1 MTRGDHEVAGW
12 NSAHGMSLPNH
23 GMSLNQLDALASERT
38 DDDASA
44 LLHHVEQTRRL
55 LALRLVLRHARYHD
69 TAGSP
74 LPPVD
79 EAWELLIAAER
90 ADPKAVAALLSRPQV
105 GMWSAHVLRRLRNKL
120 TDTAPVWF
128 HIGQLHLLAAAAGL
142 SAKLRF
148 TMPIPL
154 WDGIGVLPGL
164 GAVRVLDA
172 TEWGHATLLADASGL
187 TLETSDGTAHPV
199 EYEPIHLLGD
209 EAGSVAPRI
218 HLDDTGPYRG
228 LEVPE
233 RPDPL
238 SKSSATR
245 WNKVFADAWTILER
259 NHPHRARELSSG
271 LSVITPRPAA
281 YRFRPYSGSVG
292 EGYGAAI
299 ISEPHDAAQL
309 AVTMVHEYQHSKLN
323 AISHLAPLVHEDPS
337 ATCYAPWR
345 DDPRP
350 VSGLYQGV
358 NAFLAVAE
366 FWGRQREHLSGSSAA
381 LAHFEFALVRVQV
394 TEALHALR
402 RHPSLT
408 DLGRRFAARL
418 AERLETLA
426 EAAVPAELLSAA
438 EAAALDHRTAWRAT
452 HLHPARAQVLECA
465 ERWHAGEPA
474 PPPGTRS
481 PVAAAATPPK
491 LDAKAI
497 LTRVLL
503 AGRAEFDVVRSG
515 PPDHVHKISEDL
527 TEADFALVA
536 GNHERAHAL
545 YSTEL
550 SEGSN
555 RPGAWSGFGIA
566 VRELSPG
573 PASRALLE
581 RPHLVRAV
589 RDEVAL
595 AGEAPDVERLAA
607 WLGAD
612 GSCPDRR

>member
-12 NSAHGMSLPNH
+12 NSAHGLPNH
-23 GMSLNQLDALASERT
+23 GMSPAQLDALASERP
-38 DDDASA
+38 DGGASA
-44 LLHHVEQTRRL
+44 LLHHVERTRRL
-55 LALRLVLRHARYHD
+55 LALRLVLRHARRH
-69 TAGSP
+69 TAEGP

-90 ADPKAVAALLSRPQV
+90 ADPEAVAALLSRPQV
-105 GMWSAHVLRRLRNKL
+105 GLWSAHVLRRLRNKVA
-120 TDTAPVWF
+120 DTTPAWF

-148 TMPIPL
+148 TMAIPL
-154 WDGIGVLPGL
+154 WDGIAVLPGL
-164 GAVRVLDA
+164 GTVRVPDA
-172 TEWGHATLLADASGL
+172 TEWGHGTLVADASGL
-187 TLETSDGTAHPV
+187 TVKTGSGAAHPV
-199 EYEPIHLLGD
+199 ECEPIRILGD
-209 EAGSVAPRI
+209 EVGSVAPRI

-228 LEVPE
+228 LEIPE
-233 RPDPL
+233 HPDPL
-238 SKSSATR
+238 SESSATR
-245 WNKVFADAWTILER
+245 WDKVFADAWTILER

-299 ISEPHDAAQL
+299 ISEPHDAPQL

-323 AISHLAPLVHEDPS
+323 AISHLAPLTDEDPS

-366 FWGRQREHLSGSSAA
+366 FWARQREHLSGSDVA
-381 LAHFEFALVRVQV
+381 LGHFEFALVRLQV
-394 TEALHALR
+394 TEALDALR

-408 DLGRRFAARL
+408 DIGRRFAARL
-418 AERLETLA
+418 AERLEALA
-426 EAAVPAELLSAA
+426 ETAVPAELLSAA
-438 EAAALDHRTAWRAT
+438 EAAALDHRAAWRAT
-452 HLHPARAQVLECA
+452 HLHPVRARVLECA
-465 ERWHAGEPA
+465 ERWQAGEPA
-474 PPPGTRS
+474 PPPATHS
-481 PVAAAATPPK
+481 PVVPAATPPR
-491 LDAKAI
+491 LDSKAI

-503 AGRAEFDVVRSG
+503 AGRAEFDAVRSG
-515 PPDHVHKISEDL
+515 PPGHVHKIADDL
-527 TEADFALVA
+527 AEADFALVA
-536 GNHERAHAL
+536 GDHERAHAL
-545 YSTEL
+545 YATEL
-550 SEGSN
+550 DEGSN

-589 RDEVAL
+589 RSRIA
-595 AGEAPDVERLAA
+595 ATGEAPDVERLAA
-607 WLGAD
+607 WLGLVD
-612 GSCPDRR
+612 

>member
-1 MTRGDHEVAGW
+1 MAGC
-12 NSAHGMSLPNH
+12 NSAHGLSLPHH
-23 GMSLNQLDALASERT
+23 GMSLAQFDAMASERT
-38 DDDASA
+38 DGGTSA
-44 LLHHVEQTRRL
+44 LLHHVERTRRL
-55 LALRLVLRHARYHD
+55 LALRLVLHHARHHH
-69 TAGSP
+69 ASQNP

-79 EAWELLIAAER
+79 EAWELLITAER
-90 ADPKAVAALLSRPQV
+90 ADPEAVAALLSRPQV
-105 GMWSAHVLRRLRNKL
+105 GLWLAHVLRRLRNKV

-128 HIGQLHLLAAAAGL
+128 HLGQLHLLAAAGGL

-148 TMPIPL
+148 AIPIPL
-154 WDGIGVLPGL
+154 WNGIGVLPGL
-164 GAVRVLDA
+164 GSVRVPEA
-172 TEWGHATLLADASGL
+172 AEWGHGTLVANATGL
-187 TLETSDGTAHPV
+187 TVKTSDGTAHPV
-199 EYEPIHLLGD
+199 ECEPIRLLGD

-233 RPDPL
+233 HPDPL
-238 SKSSATR
+238 SESSATR
-245 WNKVFADAWTILER
+245 WNKVFAEAWTILEQ

-281 YRFRPYSGSVG
+281 HRFRPYSGSVG

-323 AISHLAPLVHEDPS
+323 AISHLTPLVHEGPP

-366 FWGRQREHLSGSSAA
+366 FWVRQREHLSGSHAA
-381 LAHFEFALVRVQV
+381 LAHFEFALVRTQV

-418 AERLETLA
+418 AERLEPLDK
-426 EAAVPAELLSAA
+426 AAVPAELRAAA

-452 HLHPARAQVLECA
+452 HLHPVRAQVLECA
-465 ERWHAGEPA
+465 QRWHAGEPA
-474 PPPGTRS
+474 PPLETHS
-481 PVAAAATPPK
+481 PVVAAATPPR

-497 LTRVLL
+497 LTRILL
-503 AGRAEFDVVRSG
+503 AGRAELDALRFD
-515 PPDHVHKISEDL
+515 PPGHVHKITEDV
-527 TEADFALVA
+527 TEADFALVT
-536 GNHERAHAL
+536 GDYKRAHAL

-550 SEGSN
+550 TGGSD

-589 RDEVAL
+589 RRRIA
-595 AGEAPDVERLAA
+595 ATGETPDVERLAE
-607 WLGAD
+607 WLGPV
-612 GSCPDRR
+612 G

>member
-1 MTRGDHEVAGW
+1 MAGW
-12 NSAHGMSLPNH
+12 NSAYGMSPPTH
-23 GMSLNQLDALASERT
+23 GTSLAQLDALASERT
-38 DDDASA
+38 DNDASA

-55 LALRLVLRHARYHD
+55 LALRLVLRHARHHD

-79 EAWELLIAAER
+79 EAWELLIAAEH
-90 ADPKAVAALLSRPQV
+90 ADPGAVAALLSRPQV
-105 GMWSAHVLRRLRNKL
+105 GMWAAHVLRRLRNKT
-120 TDTAPVWF
+120 TDTAPGWF
-128 HIGQLHLLAAAAGL
+128 HIGQLHLLAAAAAL

-148 TMPIPL
+148 TMTIPL
-154 WDGIGVLPGL
+154 WNGICVLPGR
-164 GAVRVLDA
+164 GSVRVPDV
-172 TEWGHATLLADASGL
+172 TEWGHGTLVADASGL
-187 TLETSDGTAHPV
+187 TVKTSDGTAHPV
-199 EYEPIHLLGD
+199 GFEPIRHLGD

-228 LEVPE
+228 LDVPE
-233 RPDPL
+233 HPDPL
-238 SKSSATR
+238 SESSATR
-245 WNKVFADAWTILER
+245 WNEVFAEAWTILER
-259 NHPHRARELSSG
+259 NHPHRAQELSRG
-271 LSVITPRPAA
+271 LSMITPRPAA
-281 YRFRPYSGSVG
+281 HRFRPYSGSVG

-299 ISEPHDAAQL
+299 ISEPHDATQL

-323 AISHLAPLVHEDPS
+323 AIGHLAPLVDEDPS

-366 FWGRQREHLSGSSAA
+366 FWMRQREHLSGSSAA
-381 LAHFEFALVRVQV
+381 LAHFEFALVRIQV
-394 TEALHALR
+394 TEALRALR

-418 AERLETLA
+418 AERLEVLDN
-426 EAAVPAELLSAA
+426 AAVPAELLSAA

-452 HLHPARAQVLECA
+452 HLHPMRAHVLECA

-474 PPPGTRS
+474 PPPGTHS
-481 PVAAAATPPK
+481 AVVAATTPPR

-503 AGRAEFDVVRSG
+503 AGRAEFDALRSG
-515 PPDHVHKISEDL
+515 PPDHVHKTTEDL

-536 GNHERAHAL
+536 GEHERAHAL
-545 YSTEL
+545 YSAEL
-550 SEGSN
+550 AEGSN

-566 VRELSPG
+566 VHELSPG

-581 RPHLVRAV
+581 RPQLVRAV
-589 RDEVAL
+589 RSRIA
-595 AGEAPDVERLAA
+595 ATGEAPDVERLAE
-607 WLGAD
+607 WLGPA
-612 GSCPDRR
+612 G